1 MNLKEFREL
10 LEEKKFGKIKEV
22 YSDMNEY
29 DISVLIGD
37 LPIKLLKQAFRLLP
51 KDIASDVF
59 ANFDLDLQHDLIV
72 ALTTKEAVDI

>member
-10 LEEKKFGKIKEV
+10 LEEKKFGQIKEI
-22 YSDMNEY
+22 YSDMNEF

-37 LPIKLLKQAFRLLP
+37 LPINLLKQAFRLLT

-59 ANFDLDLQHDLIV
+59 EGLDI
-72 ALTTKEAVDI
+72 